1 MHIHP
6 AHIRIEHMD
15 NSSIEHIQPAWRHCR
30 NTARFA
36 SWALSPISLSDTAYL
51 SGLLHDCGK
60 FTCAFESYLR
70 KAAHGEK
77 VIRGSVN
84 HTFVG
89 VRYLLRNHHSPQIT
103 TSDIVSELL
112 AYAVGAHHG
121 LFDLARGHDTS
132 GFAHRLQASPDLLY
146 EQEALNNF
154 WMECSTPEEIQQ
166 LFLRST
172 DELAATFQT
181 LMSLSQSQEE
191 HVPFYMGLLSRL
203 ILSAVIQGD
212 RRDTAEFMTQ
222 TSQPFFPQCGNT
234 NLDTWSASLAYMEQK
249 LGEFPQESPIQL
261 ARNRISELCL
271 HMGTSDRGLYS
282 LNVPTG
288 SGKTLSSLRF
298 ALAHSKHQ
306 NMQRIFF
313 IMPLL
318 SIIEQNSDVI
328 REFVGNPSLV
338 LEHHSNVVAPQD
350 DDDSLHTQ
358 ELLTEDWSA
367 PIVITTLVQFLDT
380 LFSGRTTSI
389 RRFHALCDSV
399 IVIDE
404 VQSVPGHM
412 LTLFNLALNF
422 LTTVCKAT
430 VVLCSATQPTFEK
443 TIHPLYRSPTPIVPY
458 DKSLWAVFER
468 TTIQYAGSMT
478 CTEISEF
485 LLQLLPQ
492 HRSVLIICNKKSTA
506 AQLYASVSSD
516 SFASCY
522 HLSASMCMAHRRST
536 LEQMNAALRDP
547 QKLVICIST
556 QVIEAGVDISFGCV
570 VRLTAGMDSI
580 IQAAGRC
587 NRNKESTQP
596 APVYIVG
603 CVDEHL
609 THLRE
614 IQAAQHATECL
625 LAAFEKD
632 PQEFHHSLTSDESI
646 SYYYHQ
652 LYRSMPDEYQ
662 DFKLPTMRTSIY
674 SLLSNNKDLVSDESC
689 QFFMQQGFQTA
700 GAQFS
705 VFDTQTVDVLVPYG
719 EGSSIIAD
727 FCSEQAM
734 YDISFQLS
742 LVQRAKPYTISLLQY
757 QRQQLEQSGALTPI
771 CHGTMLALNEAYYHE
786 HIGLVMNPTNENS
799 LEVTAC
805 DILIL

>member
-1 MHIHP
+1 MQYIQFFLHVGADVMHIHP

-367 PIVITTLVQFLDT
+367 PIVITTLVQFLET

-422 LTTVCKAT
+422 LTTVC
-430 VVLCSATQPTFEK
+430 
-443 TIHPLYRSPTPIVPY
+443 
-458 DKSLWAVFER
+458 
-468 TTIQYAGSMT
+468 
-478 CTEISEF
+478 
-485 LLQLLPQ
+485 
-492 HRSVLIICNKKSTA
+492 
-506 AQLYASVSSD
+506 
-516 SFASCY
+516 
-522 HLSASMCMAHRRST
+522 
-536 LEQMNAALRDP
+536 
-547 QKLVICIST
+547 
-556 QVIEAGVDISFGCV
+556 
-570 VRLTAGMDSI
+570 
-580 IQAAGRC
+580 
-587 NRNKESTQP
+587 
-596 APVYIVG
+596 
-603 CVDEHL
+603 
-609 THLRE
+609 
-614 IQAAQHATECL
+614 
-625 LAAFEKD
+625 
-632 PQEFHHSLTSDESI
+632 
-646 SYYYHQ
+646 
-652 LYRSMPDEYQ
+652 
-662 DFKLPTMRTSIY
+662 
-674 SLLSNNKDLVSDESC
+674 
-689 QFFMQQGFQTA
+689 
-700 GAQFS
+700 
-705 VFDTQTVDVLVPYG
+705 
-719 EGSSIIAD
+719 
-727 FCSEQAM
+727 
-734 YDISFQLS
+734 
-742 LVQRAKPYTISLLQY
+742 
-757 QRQQLEQSGALTPI
+757 
-771 CHGTMLALNEAYYHE
+771 
-786 HIGLVMNPTNENS
+786 
-799 LEVTAC
+799 
-805 DILIL
+805 